1 MNRVQFIITLTV
13 GFIFCLT
20 SCDQLTQNTGS
31 KTSGKTVKIGE
42 KIEVEYPKTQLDT
55 SVVDNF
61 FGQRIEDPFR
71 WLEDDNSEETKAWV
85 ESQNEVTYDYIDKI
99 PYRDAII
106 NRLQELWNYE
116 KYSAP
121 FKEGD
126 KYYYF
131 KNTGLQNQSVLYS
144 QDELGGESTLVID
157 PNKLSEDGTSSLAGL
172 GFSEDGKYLAY
183 GVSEGGS
190 DWRTIQIKNLES
202 GELLSDK
209 IEWVKFSGISWWKD
223 GFFYSRYPK
232 PKDGDALKGQNK
244 FHSLYYHKVGTPQ
257 SKDELVYADRINP
270 KMNVYGGVSEDGRF
284 LGISTSQTT
293 SNNRFYFKDL
303 NTADSKFIPVVENED
318 NDYSMVGS
326 IGDDLLVRTNYK
338 APNYRLIRINSKKT
352 DSDYWEEVIPESEDV
367 LSSVSIAGGKLVCLY
382 IKDAASQMKVYGMDG
397 KFEYDLELPGKGT
410 VGGFSGKK
418 DESIGFYS
426 FTSFTYP
433 TTIYKYD
440 FETKKSEIY
449 SQPKVDF
456 NPEDYETKQV
466 FYESLD
472 GTKVPMF
479 ITHKKGLELDGTN
492 PTMLYG
498 YGGFNISILPSFSV
512 YRMVFLENNGVL
524 AIPNIRG
531 GGEYGRKWHDGGR
544 LLNKQNVFDDFI
556 SAAEYLIDNKYTSKN
571 KIAIEG
577 RSNGGLLVGACM
589 TQRPDLFK
597 VALPGVGVLDMLR
610 YHKFTIGRAWATD
623 YGLSSDSTQFQYLL
637 NYSPL
642 HNVDPGVEYP
652 ATLVTTADHDDR
664 VVPAHSFK
672 FISELQRNHD
682 GDNPVMIRI
691 DSSAGHGAGK
701 PTEMIIEEVGDKLSF
716 TLFNLEEDVIYDYPR
731 E

>member
-1 MNRVQFIITLTV
+1 MNRVQFIITLTI
-13 GFIFCLT
+13 GFVFCLT
-20 SCDQLTQNTGS
+20 SCDQLTQNTEG
-31 KTSGKTVKIGE
+31 KISGKTVKIGE
-42 KIEVEYPKTQLDT
+42 KIQVDYPKTQLDT
-55 SVVDNF
+55 NVVDDF
-61 FGQRIEDPFR
+61 FGQKIEDPFR
-71 WLEDDNSEETKAWV
+71 WLEDDNSEETKVWV
-85 ESQNEVTYDYIDKI
+85 NAQNEVTYDYIDKI
-99 PYRDAII
+99 PYRDAIV

-121 FKEGD
+121 FKEGK

-157 PNKLSEDGTSSLAGL
+157 PNQLSEDGTSSLAGL

-232 PKDGDALKGQNK
+232 PNDGDALKGQNK

-293 SNNRFYFKDL
+293 SNNRFYFRDL
-303 NTADSKFIPVVENED
+303 NEAGSKFIPVVENED
-318 NDYSMVGS
+318 NDYSMIGS
-326 IGDDLLVRTNYK
+326 IGDNILVRTNYK
-338 APNYRLIRINSKKT
+338 APNYRLISINSKKT
-352 DSDYWEEVIPESEDV
+352 DSDYWEEVVPESEDV
-367 LSSVSIAGGKLVCLY
+367 LQSVSVAGGKLICRY

-397 KFEYDLELPGKGT
+397 KFEYDIELPGKGT

-418 DESIGFYS
+418 DENIGFYS

-440 FETKKSEIY
+440 FTSKKSEIY
-449 SQPKVDF
+449 SQPEVDF
-456 NPEDYETKQV
+456 NPDDYETKQV
-466 FYESLD
+466 FYKSLD

-556 SAAEYLIDNKYTSKN
+556 SAAEYLIDNKYTSKD

-623 YGLSSDSTQFQYLL
+623 YGLSSDSIQFQYLL

-642 HNVDPGVEYP
+642 HNIDPGVEYP

-672 FISELQRNHD
+672 FISELQRNHE

-691 DSSAGHGAGK
+691 DNSAGHGAGK

-716 TLFNLEEDVIYDYPR
+716 TLFNLKEDVIYDYPR
-731 E
+731 N